1 MKGMPQHR
9 GIPIFELTR
18 IDDPESPSMEING
31 NHFFGQWFSPRC
43 HSERMKNLSMNRNQL
58 EINFFANEFLLH
70 AEWKGE
76 NLTLEN
82 VEWFLPQTQTE
93 IE

>member
-1 MKGMPQHR
+1 
-9 GIPIFELTR
+9 
-18 IDDPESPSMEING
+18 
-31 NHFFGQWFSPRC
+31 
-43 HSERMKNLSMNRNQL
+43 MKNLSMNRNQL

-76 NLTLEN
+76 NITLKN
-82 VEWFLPQTQTE
+82 VEWFLSQTQTE

>member
-1 MKGMPQHR
+1 
-9 GIPIFELTR
+9 
-18 IDDPESPSMEING
+18 MEII
-31 NHFFGQWFSPRC
+31 FSANVFPLVVILNATN
-43 HSERMKNLSMNRNQL
+43 NLSMNRNQL

-70 AEWKGE
+70 TEWKGE
-76 NLTLEN
+76 NITLKN